1 MQSQSPTLAG
11 SGGGKLECGTP
22 ARRAGSLQAKRGRCR
37 RMRHFLAGILNCA
50 APLVAVIPAIFV
62 LPSGWPDFAA
72 SISSGR
78 GSLREVGD
86 TIPAQRNDIFSPRAV
101 AKRAPSIAPDLVV

>member
-1 MQSQSPTLAG
+1 MRGPAYAAQCKASARHLPAVAEESSNAEP
-11 SGGGKLECGTP
+11 P
-22 ARRAGSLQAKRGRCR
+22 ARRAGSLQAKHGLCR

-50 APLVAVIPAIFV
+50 APLVAVIPAIFL

-78 GSLREVGD
+78 ESLREAGD
-86 TIPAQRNDIFSPRAV
+86 TIPAQR
-101 AKRAPSIAPDLVV
+101 